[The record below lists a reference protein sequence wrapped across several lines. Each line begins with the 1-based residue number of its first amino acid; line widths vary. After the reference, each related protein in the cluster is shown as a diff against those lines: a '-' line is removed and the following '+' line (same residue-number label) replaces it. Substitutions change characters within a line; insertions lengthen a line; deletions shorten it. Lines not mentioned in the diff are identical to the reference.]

1 MCSRTTKMETQ
12 CTLLVHVKEP
22 PGVIEE
28 IRLVPWF
35 PPGEKERGCN

>member
-1 MCSRTTKMETQ
+1 METQ

-28 IRLVPWF
+28 IRLVPS
-35 PPGEKERGCN
+35 PDAS

>member
-1 MCSRTTKMETQ
+1 METQ

-28 IRLVPWF
+28 IRLVPS
-35 PPGEKERGCN
+35 PHLPRKERGSN

>member
-1 MCSRTTKMETQ
+1 METQ

-28 IRLVPWF
+28 IRLVPS
-35 PPGEKERGCN
+35 PYRKERAN

>member
-1 MCSRTTKMETQ
+1 METQ

-28 IRLVPWF
+28 IRLVPSHL
-35 PPGEKERGCN
+35 PRKERLQ